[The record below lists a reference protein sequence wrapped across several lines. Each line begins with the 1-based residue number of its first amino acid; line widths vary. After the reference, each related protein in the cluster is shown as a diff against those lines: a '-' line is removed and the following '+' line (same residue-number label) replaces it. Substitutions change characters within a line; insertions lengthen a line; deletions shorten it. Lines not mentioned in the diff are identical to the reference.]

1 MIRANY
7 KKEIAF
13 FVMFKTQNKNGNG
26 GKEVNPLT
34 IMLMGRVIYIK
45 QLAPVKAKVRFT
57 FLMSARTNPTCFVL
71 VYQMLFEYRR
81 NYK

>member
-1 MIRANY
+1 MIRAVNY
-7 KKEIAF
+7 KRKLPF
-13 FVMFKTQNKNGNG
+13 FVMFKTQNKNVNG

-34 IMLMGRVIYIK
+34 IMLMV
-45 QLAPVKAKVRFT
+45 APVKAKVRLT
-57 FLMSARTNPTCFVL
+57 FLMSTRTNRTCFVL